1 VRAKAALVAAA
12 VLLAA
17 ASSNAAPPALSSE
30 KREAFFQEN
39 NRGAALMEQF
49 KPAQALEAFARVVA
63 IAPAWAPGQV
73 NLGWAA
79 LYARQMERGEAAF
92 EEAIRLDPALVA
104 GHYGL
109 ATLEKGQ
116 GRSAE
121 ALAEFERARALDP
134 DDPDILYNIGLLNA
148 RERRF
153 KEAIEALKRAR
164 QIDPNSM
171 SVRYQ
176 LARALLQSGDT
187 AAGEKE
193 MSEYARLAANPK
205 FAPPTGN
212 QYGEAG
218 RYGLVITDYRAF
230 EAPGAAQAVVRF
242 SDASASSG
250 LAFRHGGPGG
260 EPQGYDAR
268 ALGSGIAV
276 GDLDGDGRPD
286 LVLVNTSADGKAR
299 AAIFRNRGDGRF
311 EDVTAKSGV
320 AFDGQG
326 LGAAL
331 GDYDNDGDLDLCL
344 TRQGGL
350 ALYQNQGQGT
360 FKDVSQAAHAK
371 GEGLLAGASW
381 GDFDHDG
388 DLDLLVTRLSPKAG
402 QKALLLLRNR
412 GDGTFEDGTAALA
425 LSGGGANAGAI
436 GAAFSDLDL
445 DRDIDI
451 VVSGAGGPDLVLDNR
466 REAGFASLGEQAGLG
481 SAGAGR
487 GVVVGDVN
495 GDGLPDLVFPSGPS
509 GRPALYLGA
518 PGKPFI
524 RRDLPAP
531 RGGSAF
537 GAVLFDADNDG
548 DLDLFMAGSA
558 PLLLLNDG
566 HGEFRDATGE
576 AGLLDKP
583 FKDGRGVAAADL
595 DGDGDLDLVVSINGG
610 APVVLRNESASAN
623 RWVDVQPKGLNS
635 NRQGVGT
642 KVEVL
647 AGSSWQRREIAAGS
661 GYLSSS
667 AVPLH
672 VGLGT
677 RPLADVVRLLWPGGV
692 LQAEL
697 DVPAKERLDVQ
708 ELDRKGS
715 SCPLLFAWNGGRFGF
730 VTDILGVGG
739 LGLWMAPEKYVAPVP
754 DEFVKIEANQLQPRD
769 GSWLFQVVE
778 NLEEAT
784 YLDGARLMV
793 IDAPKNVDVFPNED
807 FGGPDNGGPKLYAVE
822 KSARILPLRATDDRG
837 RDVTDKVLAVDRT
850 YPDAFRKLSLAG
862 YAEMHSLT
870 LEFPEAVRGREGLVL
885 FLEGWTEF
893 EYSSSNYAAFQQDL
907 TQTLPVLEMEDA
919 EGQFRTVLPSIGFPP
934 GLPRMIACDLRSLGA
949 LPGRRLRIR
958 TNMQVYWDQIFLAQP
973 WDESTFDDKVK
984 VTEQKPTAAHLHKR
998 GFPREHS
1005 PDGKE
1010 PRLYDYNILDNTQP
1024 FRLMSGDYTHY
1035 GRVTDLVTEAD
1046 DRAVIF
1052 GRGEEVTLE
1061 FPVKGTPDPPKGTQR
1076 AYVLHV
1082 SGWCKDMDPHTGHG
1096 ETIEPLPFR
1105 AMKAYPYADGESYPE
1120 DPALKAYRET
1130 WNTRKVEGR

>member
-548 DLDLFMAGSA
+548 DLDLFVTWQHHYRQIRSVAA
-558 PLLLLNDG
+558 WYIDHTIEDDCQHLFANDG
-566 HGEFRDATGE
+566 KGHFTDVTAERGLRRVCNATGVNVGDVDNDGWPDLYITTGAHDLAFA
-576 AGLLDKP
+576 AGVGHLQK
-583 FKDGRGVAAADL
+583 GNGVAFADL
-595 DGDGDLDLVVSINGG
+595 DGDGDLEIVAQVGGYYPDDSFGSLLFENPGNGNHWLELE
-610 APVVLRNESASAN
+610 LRGTTDN
-623 RWVDVQPKGLNS
+623 RF
-635 NRQGVGT
+635 GVGAR
-642 KVEVL
+642 VR
-647 AGSSWQRREIAAGS
+647 A
-661 GYLSSS
+661 
-667 AVPLH
+667 H
-672 VGLGT
+672 VTG
-677 RPLADVVRLLWPGGV
+677 ADG
-692 LQAEL
+692 
-697 DVPAKERLDVQ
+697 ER
-708 ELDRKGS
+708 
-715 SCPLLFAWNGGRFGF
+715 
-730 VTDILGVGG
+730 DIYTTVGVGG
-739 LGLWMAPEKYVAPVP
+739 SLG
-754 DEFVKIEANQLQPRD
+754 
-769 GSWLFQVVE
+769 
-778 NLEEAT
+778 
-784 YLDGARLMV
+784 
-793 IDAPKNVDVFPNED
+793 
-807 FGGPDNGGPKLYAVE
+807 DN
-822 KSARILPLRATDDRG
+822 PLRAHLGLGRATRIAFVEVKWPARG
-837 RDVTDKVLAVDRT
+837 DVQRLES
-850 YPDAFRKLSLAG
+850 PPLDAHLRVTEGESTWQRVERKA
-862 YAEMHSLT
+862 
-870 LEFPEAVRGREGLVL
+870 
-885 FLEGWTEF
+885 
-893 EYSSSNYAAFQQDL
+893 
-907 TQTLPVLEMEDA
+907 
-919 EGQFRTVLPSIGFPP
+919 
-934 GLPRMIACDLRSLGA
+934 
-949 LPGRRLRIR
+949 LRIAK
-958 TNMQVYWDQIFLAQP
+958 TSA
-973 WDESTFDDKVK
+973 
-984 VTEQKPTAAHLHKR
+984 
-998 GFPREHS
+998 
-1005 PDGKE
+1005 PD
-1010 PRLYDYNILDNTQP
+1010 
-1024 FRLMSGDYTHY
+1024 
-1035 GRVTDLVTEAD
+1035 
-1046 DRAVIF
+1046 
-1052 GRGEEVTLE
+1052 
-1061 FPVKGTPDPPKGTQR
+1061 
-1076 AYVLHV
+1076 
-1082 SGWCKDMDPHTGHG
+1082 
-1096 ETIEPLPFR
+1096 
-1105 AMKAYPYADGESYPE
+1105 
-1120 DPALKAYRET
+1120 
-1130 WNTRKVEGR
+1130 TRSR